1 MKASNW
7 ISDIA
12 KQAAPLTHFII
23 SWETHKRQGSV
34 MAVVGQQQLGCST
47 SAIYRFVYLQITL
60 VICNSCTK
68 VTGFVAPQLPENCRW

>member
-23 SWETHKRQGSV
+23 SWETHKRKGSV
-34 MAVVGQQQLGCST
+34 MAVVGQQQLAALPLLST
-47 SAIYRFVYLQITL
+47 GLY
-60 VICNSCTK
+60 ICKYQWLFAT
-68 VTGFVAPQLPENCRW
+68 VAQK